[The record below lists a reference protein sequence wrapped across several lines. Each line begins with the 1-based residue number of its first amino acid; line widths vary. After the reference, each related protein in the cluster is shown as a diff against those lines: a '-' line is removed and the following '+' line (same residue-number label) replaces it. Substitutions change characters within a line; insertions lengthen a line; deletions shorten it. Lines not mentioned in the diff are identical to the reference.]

1 MPTQRKGGAIALQVA
16 GVVYQAK
23 GEATYNLGGETRQ
36 AVVGQD
42 GIHGYAVQYVVPY
55 IEVTITDDAALDLAA
70 LKAVRDVPVALT
82 LANGKVILLSDAWAA
97 GDWEA
102 SSGEGEIQA
111 RFEARFAEEVLA

>member
-1 MPTQRKGGAIALQVA
+1 
-16 GVVYQAK
+16 
-23 GEATYNLGGETRQ
+23 
-36 AVVGQD
+36 
-42 GIHGYAVQYVVPY
+42 VQYVVPY

-82 LANGKVILLSDAWAA
+82 LANGKVVLLSDAWAA